1 MKKRS
6 VILTVTMVLF
16 MSLFISAQEAQQE
29 EFKPSGK
36 ATGKVFWNFNYNLTE
51 DVDQRASFAIQ
62 RAYLGYSYNFSEK
75 FSATILLDGAKKTIS
90 DVDFDKSESKTSSE
104 YTVFV
109 KNAQLD
115 YKITPKIL
123 LSGGLIGLKQV
134 DTQKKFTG
142 YRYMFKAFQDEFALG
157 TTADL
162 GVNAEFS
169 VLENLK
175 INAFI
180 LNGEGFTSLQDEL
193 GMLKFGGNVIY
204 EPIDGLTLKGY
215 YDVYG
220 GKAEVN
226 DSVINSDTTFIQT
239 FDFWAG
245 YKTEKIKLGAGYTY
259 KINGKDYKTV
269 AADYDQFGFYGNATY
284 IFNDKWEVFGVWL
297 KYKSNTLSGAE
308 NSWNYNKY
316 DGNMI
321 TGGVQYAPVKGVKMA
336 LNYRTTM
343 YDDPDK
349 TTKSYIYM
357 NFEFG
362 F

>member
-29 EFKPSGK
+29 EFKPFGK

-51 DVDQRASFAIQ
+51 DVDQRATFAIQ
-62 RAYLGYSYNFSEK
+62 RTYLGYSYNFSQK
-75 FSATILLDGAKKTIS
+75 ISASILLDGAKKS
-90 DVDFDKSESKTSSE
+90 DASE

-134 DTQKKFTG
+134 DTQEKFTG
-142 YRYMFKAFQDEFALG
+142 YRYMFKAFQDEFVLG

-169 VLENLK
+169 VFENLK
-175 INAFI
+175 INTFI
-180 LNGEGFTSLQDEL
+180 LNGEGFTSLQDKL
-193 GMLKFGGNVIY
+193 GMLKFGGNFIY
-204 EPIDGLTLKGY
+204 EPVDGLLLKGY
-215 YDVYG
+215 YDIYG

-226 DSVINSDTTFIQT
+226 DSVINNDTTYIQT
-239 FDFWAG
+239 LDFWAG
-245 YKTEKIKLGAGYTY
+245 YKTDKMKLGAGYTY
-259 KINGKDYKTV
+259 KINGSDYKTV
-269 AADYDQFGFYGNATY
+269 AANHDQFGFYGNVTY

-308 NSWNYNKY
+308 NSWNYDKF
-316 DGNMI
+316 DGNYI

-336 LNYRTTM
+336 LNYRAFL
-343 YDDPDK
+343 YDNPDI
-349 TTKSYIYM
+349 TTKSYIHM